1 MTKITQS
8 RINVK
13 KSKQDL
19 DFVAETKK
27 KSTFLVFFYYQK
39 QPIAQQIQNLMQF
52 GPPGSPFNPRK
63 IGKSVFVLQVS
74 NLSNVKPESQDFSC
88 VCKANHTEKLGHF
101 LSTEKAFFHSLG
113 DDLRVVA
120 KIIKLIY
127 SKIKEDCTIT
137 EEATR

>member
-1 MTKITQS
+1 MSRKASKILISWQ
-8 RINVK
+8 K
-13 KSKQDL
+13 L
-19 DFVAETKK
+19 KK
-27 KSTFLVFFYYQK
+27 KSTFPGIFLLLE
-39 QPIAQQIQNLMQF
+39 IAHCVVDTKPDVVWSSRKSF
-52 GPPGSPFNPRK
+52 SSEK